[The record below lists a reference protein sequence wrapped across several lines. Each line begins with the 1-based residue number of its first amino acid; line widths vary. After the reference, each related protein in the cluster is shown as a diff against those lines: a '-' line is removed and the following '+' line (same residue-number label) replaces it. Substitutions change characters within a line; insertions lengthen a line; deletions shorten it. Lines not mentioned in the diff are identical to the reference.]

1 MLCNFCSHILTL
13 IQHLTDIILTLNR
26 HKTVIYPSYDGLV
39 TFNKAARRSDTWLL
53 HIFKRKVVPK
63 FSREFEQ

>member
-1 MLCNFCSHILTL
+1 MNPTL
-13 IQHLTDIILTLNR
+13 NRHYTDIEPTLNR

-53 HIFKRKVVPK
+53 HIFKRKVVSE